1 MKTIIQAILLII
13 WMVFSL
19 ILVFTIVGIVVVIL
33 DEWLDIARK
42 LTDKIIE

>member
-1 MKTIIQAILLII
+1 MKTLIQAILLII

-19 ILVFTIVGIVVVIL
+19 ILVFSIVGIVVIIL
-33 DEWLDIARK
+33 DEWLDIGRK

>member
-1 MKTIIQAILLII
+1 MKTLIQAILLII

-19 ILVFTIVGIVVVIL
+19 ILVFSIVGIVVVVL
-33 DEWLDIARK
+33 DEWLDIGRK

>member
-1 MKTIIQAILLII
+1 MKTLIQAILLII

-19 ILVFTIVGIVVVIL
+19 ILVFSIVGIVVVIL
-33 DEWLDIARK
+33 DEWLDIGRK